1 MIDGLVFIWVE
12 KEIISEVIKHFETQ
26 DMQYVENVCWVMLD
40 ETKRKCKFISSLS
53 DSHLIEVDDSMS
65 IDVSPA
71 YICDES
77 KFVRKSK
84 KTLLIFR
91 RL

>member
-1 MIDGLVFIWVE
+1 ML
-12 KEIISEVIKHFETQ
+12 
-26 DMQYVENVCWVMLD
+26 YVENVCWVMLD
-40 ETKRKCKFISSLS
+40 ETKRKCKISIFT
-53 DSHLIEVDDSMS
+53 HNFIEVDDSMS

-77 KFVRKSK
+77 RFVRKSK
-84 KTLLIFR
+84 KTLLMFR